1 MNRKTDVEVLINN
14 KKYVLCG
21 YESTEYLEKI
31 ASYINRKI
39 GELKEDQ
46 GYRSLDQEMRT
57 VLLDINLADDYFKV
71 VSQVKRMEDERE
83 NTNGDLFEV
92 KHEVVKLQN
101 ELEQIREQYRC
112 LQNDY
117 QQAEK
122 TIVELKTKLAN
133 HAIRND

>member
-39 GELKEDQ
+39 GELKGDQ

-57 VLLDINLADDYFKV
+57 ILLDINLADDYFKV
-71 VSQVKRMEDERE
+71 VSQIRGMEAERDK
-83 NTNGDLFEV
+83 TNEDLFEV

-101 ELEQIREQYRC
+101 ELEQLREQYRC
-112 LQNDY
+112 LQMDY